1 MSNEEFWEQ
10 WVGSTVKPIEC
21 VKRHA
26 KVREQ
31 DARRWINY
39 RDEIKGTKVIVD
51 MPDNAPTKS
60 CDEFR
65 HDACPHRLGQPQQGG
80 VILKLSRPGFIWRCG
95 CPCHRDRFAQAACSE
110 QNDTQPGPASSP
122 PRVGWAPFFFR
133 TPGLSAWPDEYG
145 RLGGGR
151 VIGSPSPFLLSAGW
165 QV

>member
-31 DARRWINY
+31 DARRWITY
-39 RDEIKGTKVIVD
+39 PDEIKGTKVIVD

-60 CDEFR
+60 CDEGR

-80 VILKLSRPGFIWRCG
+80 VILKLSRPGFTWRCG
-95 CPCHRDRFAQAACSE
+95 CPCHRD
-110 QNDTQPGPASSP
+110 
-122 PRVGWAPFFFR
+122 PFR
-133 TPGLSAWPDEYG
+133 AG
-145 RLGGGR
+145 RL
-151 VIGSPSPFLLSAGW
+151 F
-165 QV
+165 